1 MFALK
6 RLLDEVLDQRSLV
19 ETALVKDC
27 ALPPIEPTG
36 NEALDAIIGGSK
48 SKRRRSAL
56 TAIGAVGSVFYPS
69 THVETLL
76 QEQRFWDGRGGALGQ
91 LQIQALA
98 EAKTDGSIGR
108 VAMLIDELVDAHRA
122 ILQDARNAEAK
133 SALDWRTR
141 RWLDTLTRSIALRH
155 TPMHSLLLPD
165 QE

>member
-1 MFALK
+1 MVVSPSTFTRPPARLEKGKIMFALK

-122 ILQDARNAEAK
+122 ILQDARNAEAN
-133 SALDWRTR
+133 AP
-141 RWLDTLTRSIALRH
+141 SIGGLADGSTH
-155 TPMHSLLLPD
+155 
-165 QE
+165 